1 MRNIWIIA
9 RKEYKSYFISPVA
22 YAVAFLIFLI
32 LGYIFYSGVLF
43 AATQQQQGY
52 VPDVTIILSP
62 MIFIFLFTVP
72 ALTMRSIADERRSGT
87 MELLLTAPVR
97 DWELVVG
104 KWLGGYLF
112 VLSIILL
119 TWIYPIILNRLIQPG
134 LDQGLM
140 LTGYLGVALATA
152 AFVAIGVVV
161 SSLFNNQIAAFFV
174 TLGILLLLWIISNPA
189 QALGPGASSILSY
202 LSLSDHFYNTF
213 NQGII
218 ELQDIIYYLSLTGL
232 ALFLGSVSVQ
242 VRRWS

>member
-1 MRNIWIIA
+1 
-9 RKEYKSYFISPVA
+9 
-22 YAVAFLIFLI
+22 
-32 LGYIFYSGVLF
+32 
-43 AATQQQQGY
+43 
-52 VPDVTIILSP
+52 
-62 MIFIFLFTVP
+62 
-72 ALTMRSIADERRSGT
+72 MRSIADERRSGT

>member
-9 RKEYKSYFISPVA
+9 RKEYKGYFISPVA

-32 LGYIFYSGVLF
+32 LGYIFFSGILF
-43 AATQQQQGY
+43 ASSQQQY
-52 VPDVTIILSP
+52 VPDVTIVLSP

-72 ALTMRSIADERRSGT
+72 ALTMRSIADERKSGT

-112 VLSIILL
+112 VLTIILV

-140 LTGYLGVALATA
+140 LTGYLGVALASA
-152 AFVAIGVVV
+152 AFVAVGVVV
-161 SSLFNNQIAAFFV
+161 SSLFSNQIAAFFT

-189 QALGPGASSILSY
+189 QALGPNGGAILSY

-213 NQGII
+213 NVGVI
-218 ELQDIIYYLSLTGL
+218 ELKDIIYYLSLTSL
-232 ALFLGSVSVQ
+232 SLFLGSISVQ

>member
-22 YAVAFLIFLI
+22 YAVAFLIFVV
-32 LGYIFYSGVLF
+32 LGYILYSGILYS
-43 AATQQQQGY
+43 ATQQQY
-52 VPDVTIILSP
+52 VPDVTIVLSP

-72 ALTMRSIADERRSGT
+72 ALTMRSIADERKTGT

-104 KWLGGYLF
+104 KWLGAYLF
-112 VLSIILL
+112 VLTIILV
-119 TWIYPIILNRLIQPG
+119 TWLYPILLNRLIQPG

-140 LTGYLGVALATA
+140 VTGYLGVALATA

-161 SSLFNNQIAAFFV
+161 SSLFSNQIAAFFT

-189 QALGPGASSILSY
+189 QSLGQTPGDILRY

-213 NQGII
+213 SQGII
-218 ELQDIIYYLSLTGL
+218 ELQDIVYYLSITTL

>member
-22 YAVAFLIFLI
+22 YAVAFLIFVV
-32 LGYIFYSGVLF
+32 LGYILYSGILY
-43 AATQQQQGY
+43 AATQQQY

-62 MIFIFLFTVP
+62 MIFIFLFTIP
-72 ALTMRSIADERRSGT
+72 ALTMRSIADERKTGT

-104 KWLGGYLF
+104 KWLGAYLF
-112 VLSIILL
+112 VLTIILV
-119 TWIYPIILNRLIQPG
+119 TWLYPILLNRLIQPG

-161 SSLFNNQIAAFFV
+161 SSLFSNQIAAFFT

-189 QALGPGASSILSY
+189 QSLGQTAGDILRY

-218 ELQDIIYYLSLTGL
+218 ELADIIYYLSITTL

>member
-22 YAVAFLIFLI
+22 YAVAFLIFLV
-32 LGYIFYSGVLF
+32 LGYIFFSGILF
-43 AATQQQQGY
+43 ASSQQQY

-97 DWELVVG
+97 DWELIVG

-112 VLSIILL
+112 VLTIILV
-119 TWIYPIILNRLIQPG
+119 TWIYPIILNRLVQPG

-161 SSLFNNQIAAFFV
+161 SSLFSNQIAAFFT

-189 QALGPGASSILSY
+189 QAIGPGAGAILSY

-213 NQGII
+213 NVGVI
-218 ELQDIIYYLSLTGL
+218 ELQDIVYYLSITGMS
-232 ALFLGSVSVQ
+232 LFLGSISVQ

>member
-22 YAVAFLIFLI
+22 YAVAFLIFVV
-32 LGYIFYSGVLF
+32 LGYILYSGILY
-43 AATQQQQGY
+43 AATQQQY

-72 ALTMRSIADERRSGT
+72 ALTMRSIADERKTGT

-104 KWLGGYLF
+104 KWLGAYLF
-112 VLSIILL
+112 VLTIILV
-119 TWIYPIILNRLIQPG
+119 TWLYPILLNRLIQPG

-161 SSLFNNQIAAFFV
+161 SSLFSNQIAAFFT

-189 QALGPGASSILSY
+189 QSLGQTAGDILRY

-218 ELQDIIYYLSLTGL
+218 ELADIIYYLSITTL

>member
-9 RKEYKSYFISPVA
+9 RKEYKGYFISPVA
-22 YAVAFLIFLI
+22 YAVAFLIFLV
-32 LGYIFYSGVLF
+32 LGYIFFSSILF
-43 AATQQQQGY
+43 ASSQQQY
-52 VPDVTIILSP
+52 VPDVTVILSP

-72 ALTMRSIADERRSGT
+72 ALTMRSIADERKSGT

-112 VLSIILL
+112 VLTIILV
-119 TWIYPIILNRLIQPG
+119 TWIYPVILNRLIQPG

-140 LTGYLGVALATA
+140 VTGYLGVALATA

-161 SSLFNNQIAAFFV
+161 SSLFSNQIAAFFT

-189 QALGPGASSILSY
+189 QALGPSGGAILSY

-213 NQGII
+213 NVGVI
-218 ELQDIIYYLSLTGL
+218 ELQDIIYYLSLTTL
-232 ALFLGSVSVQ
+232 SLFLGSISVQ

>member
-22 YAVAFLIFLI
+22 YAVAFLIFVV
-32 LGYIFYSGVLF
+32 LGYILYSGILY
-43 AATQQQQGY
+43 AATQQQY

-72 ALTMRSIADERRSGT
+72 SLTMRSIADERKTGT

-104 KWLGGYLF
+104 KWLGAYLF
-112 VLSIILL
+112 VLTIILV
-119 TWIYPIILNRLIQPG
+119 TWLYPILLNRLIQPG

-161 SSLFNNQIAAFFV
+161 SSLFSNQIAAFFT

-189 QALGPGASSILSY
+189 QSLGQTAGDILRY

-218 ELQDIIYYLSLTGL
+218 ELADIIYYLSITTL

>member
-9 RKEYKSYFISPVA
+9 RKEYKSYFISPIA

-32 LGYIFYSGVLF
+32 LGIIFYANILV
-43 AATQQQQGY
+43 AANQQY
-52 VPDVTIILSP
+52 VPTVSIILSP
-62 MIFIFLFTVP
+62 LVTIFLFSIP

-97 DWELVVG
+97 DGELIVG

-112 VLSIILL
+112 VLTIILV
-119 TWIYPIILNRLIQPG
+119 TWIYPIVLNQLIQPG

-140 LTGYLGVALATA
+140 LTGYLGVALATST
-152 AFVAIGVVV
+152 FVAIGVAA
-161 SSLFNNQIAAFFV
+161 SSLFSNQIAAFFT

-189 QALGPGASSILSY
+189 QALGPAGGALLNY

-218 ELQDIIYYLSLTGL
+218 ELQDIIYYLSITTL

>member
-9 RKEYKSYFISPVA
+9 RKELKSYFISPVA

-32 LGYIFYSGVLF
+32 LGYIFFSGILF
-43 AATQQQQGY
+43 ASAQQQY

-72 ALTMRSIADERRSGT
+72 ALTMRSIADERKSGT

-112 VLSIILL
+112 VLSIVLV

-161 SSLFNNQIAAFFV
+161 SSLFSNQIAAFFT

-189 QALGPGASSILSY
+189 QALGPTGGAILNY

-218 ELQDIIYYLSLTGL
+218 ELQDIVYYLSLTTL
-232 ALFLGSVSVQ
+232 SLFLGSISVQ

>member
-9 RKEYKSYFISPVA
+9 RKEYKSFFISPVA
-22 YAVAFLIFLI
+22 YAVAFLIFLV
-32 LGYIFYSGVLF
+32 LGYIFFSGVLF
-43 AATQQQQGY
+43 ASSQQQY

-72 ALTMRSIADERRSGT
+72 ALTMRSIADERKSGT

-97 DWELVVG
+97 DWELIVG
-104 KWLGGYLF
+104 KWLGAYLF
-112 VLSIILL
+112 VLSIILV
-119 TWIYPIILNRLIQPG
+119 TWIYPIILNRLVQPG

-152 AFVAIGVVV
+152 TFVAIGVVV
-161 SSLFNNQIAAFFV
+161 SSLFSNQIAAFFT

-189 QALGPGASSILSY
+189 QAVGPNAGAILSY

-218 ELQDIIYYLSLTGL
+218 ELQDIIFYLSLTSL
-232 ALFLGSVSVQ
+232 SLFLGSISVQ

>member
-32 LGYIFYSGVLF
+32 LGYIFFSGLLY
-43 AATQQQQGY
+43 ASTQQQY

-72 ALTMRSIADERRSGT
+72 ALTMRSIADEWKSGT

-97 DWELVVG
+97 DGELIVG

-112 VLSIILL
+112 ILTIILV
-119 TWIYPIILNRLIQPG
+119 TWIYPIVLNQLIQPG

-140 LTGYLGVALATA
+140 LTGYLGVALATST
-152 AFVAIGVVV
+152 FVAIGVVI
-161 SSLFNNQIAAFFV
+161 SSLFSNQIAAFFT

-189 QALGPGASSILSY
+189 QALGPTGGALLNY
-202 LSLSDHFYNTF
+202 LSLSEHFYNTF

-218 ELQDIIYYLSLTGL
+218 ELQDIIYYLSITTL

>member
-9 RKEYKSYFISPVA
+9 RKEFKSYFISPVA
-22 YAVAFLIFLI
+22 YAVAFLIFLV
-32 LGYIFYSGVLF
+32 LGYIFFSSILF
-43 AATQQQQGY
+43 ASAQQQY
-52 VPDVTIILSP
+52 VPDVTVILSP

-72 ALTMRSIADERRSGT
+72 ALTMRSIADERKSGT

-112 VLSIILL
+112 VMSIVLV

-140 LTGYLGVALATA
+140 LTGYLGVALALA
-152 AFVAIGVVV
+152 AFVAIGVVI
-161 SSLFNNQIAAFFV
+161 SSLFSNQIAAFFT

-189 QALGPGASSILSY
+189 QALGPGPSAILSY

-218 ELQDIIYYLSLTGL
+218 ELQDIIYYLSLTSL
-232 ALFLGSVSVQ
+232 SLFLGSISVQ

>member
-9 RKEYKSYFISPVA
+9 RKEYKGYFISPVA

-32 LGYIFYSGVLF
+32 LGYIFFSGILF
-43 AATQQQQGY
+43 ASSQQQY
-52 VPDVTIILSP
+52 VPDVTIVLSP

-72 ALTMRSIADERRSGT
+72 ALTMRSIADERKSGT

-112 VLSIILL
+112 VLTIVLV

-152 AFVAIGVVV
+152 AFVAVGVVV
-161 SSLFNNQIAAFFV
+161 SSLFSNQIAAFFT

-189 QALGPGASSILSY
+189 QALGPNGGAILSY

-213 NQGII
+213 NVGVI
-218 ELQDIIYYLSLTGL
+218 ELQDVIYYLSLTTL
-232 ALFLGSVSVQ
+232 SLFLGSISVQ

>member
-9 RKEYKSYFISPVA
+9 RKEYKGYFISPVA

-32 LGYIFYSGVLF
+32 LGYIFFSGILF
-43 AATQQQQGY
+43 ASSQQQY

-72 ALTMRSIADERRSGT
+72 ALTMRSIADERKSGT

-112 VLSIILL
+112 VLTIILV
-119 TWIYPIILNRLIQPG
+119 TWIYPVILNRLIQPG

-161 SSLFNNQIAAFFV
+161 SSLFSNQIAAFFT

-189 QALGPGASSILSY
+189 QALGPNGGAILSY

-213 NQGII
+213 NVGVI
-218 ELQDIIYYLSLTGL
+218 ELQDIIYYLSLTTL
-232 ALFLGSVSVQ
+232 SLFLGSISVQ